1 MRGSIIQERARRHG
15 GIIDNITLGDE
26 RVLQEVH
33 KERALSDRTVGVSGG
48 SSNIKFKTTF
58 KNCVLD
64 AMQSREWKQTWDDD
78 WNVMWCE
85 KEQIDWVF

>member
-1 MRGSIIQERARRHG
+1 M
-15 GIIDNITLGDE
+15 
-26 RVLQEVH
+26 
-33 KERALSDRTVGVSGG
+33 
-48 SSNIKFKTTF
+48 
-58 KNCVLD
+58 LD